1 MEAIWS
7 LSPSS
12 AQNQKL
18 GQLAAGVCRKKG
30 CNTSRLPT
38 GILIVT
44 GFNSGLVVS
53 SLAEDDTAV
62 DGAAAFKDATGDGA
76 AAGVG
81 AALVFLLFFETTPT
95 LFMLPSDLK
104 PFEQKKGNYG
114 H

>member
-1 MEAIWS
+1 
-7 LSPSS
+7 
-12 AQNQKL
+12 L

-44 GFNSGLVVS
+44 GFNSCLVVS

-62 DGAAAFKDATGDGA
+62 GGAAAFKDVTGDGA

-81 AALVFLLFFETTPT
+81 AALVFLLLFETTPT

-104 PFEQKKGNYG
+104 PFEQKKGY
-114 H
+114 

>member
-44 GFNSGLVVS
+44 GFNSCLVVS

-62 DGAAAFKDATGDGA
+62 GGAAALTGDGA

-104 PFEQKKGNYG
+104 SFEQKKGY
-114 H
+114 

>member
-12 AQNQKL
+12 VHNQKL

-44 GFNSGLVVS
+44 GFNSCLVVS
-53 SLAEDDTAV
+53 SLADDTAV
-62 DGAAAFKDATGDGA
+62 GGAAAFKDVTGDGA

-81 AALVFLLFFETTPT
+81 AALVFLLLFETTPT

-104 PFEQKKGNYG
+104 SFEQKKGY
-114 H
+114 